1 MALTDEQL
9 RAISI
14 AERVGGSSSLL
25 GCAFI
30 ITTYCASTAFRKPVN
45 RLIFYASFG
54 NIFSAVASLMSRDG
68 VTEGRNS
75 ALCLAQAF
83 FIQYWMPTDSLWSF
97 CMAVNIYLAFYRK
110 YSAENLKKLEKWYF
124 LLCYGLPL
132 VVATVL
138 SLVKSTERGTVYGP
152 ALIWCSIAEPWQFLR
167 LVCFYGPVWV
177 VSIATFAIYATAGL
191 HIYRKFK
198 ALRVAKETQ
207 PVSKVI
213 SITRSVTSNITTTAT
228 KALAIELA
236 TPYSTCIESQQSQS
250 GSGFSMQINKND
262 AMWSYFR
269 YSFLFFI
276 AMIAT
281 WTPSFVNRIYGLV
294 NSREPNFGLNLAGAF
309 VLSLQGF
316 WNAIIYTSTP
326 LPILKSQWA
335 SKVTSK
341 TRWRLP
347 KGVVER
353 ETADIPLEDAG
364 FDGRSNTG
372 STLYLAICPPVQ

>member
-30 ITTYCASTAFRKPVN
+30 VTTYCASTAFRKPVN

-54 NIFSAVASLMSRDG
+54 NAFSAVASLMSGDG

-75 ALCLAQAF
+75 ALCQAQAF

-97 CMAVNIYLAFYRK
+97 CMAANIYLAFYRK

-138 SLVKSTERGTVYGP
+138 SLVKSTERGRVYGP

-167 LVCFYGPVWV
+167 LACFYGPVWV

-191 HIYRKFK
+191 RIYRQFK

-207 PVSKVI
+207 PVSRV
-213 SITRSVTSNITTTAT
+213 ITRSVTSNITTTAA
-228 KALAIELA
+228 KALAFEPA
-236 TPYSTCIESQQSQS
+236 TPYSTCIESQQSQI
-250 GSGFSMQINKND
+250 GSGFSMQINTND

-276 AMIAT
+276 AMIVT
-281 WTPSFVNRIYGLV
+281 WTPSFINRIYGLV
-294 NSREPNFGLNLAGAF
+294 NSGKPNFGLNLAGAF

-316 WNAIIYTSTP
+316 WNAIIYTSTA

-335 SKVTSK
+335 SNVTSK
-341 TRWRLP
+341 TDWRP
-347 KGVVER
+347 SRGFVER
-353 ETADIPLEDAG
+353 ETADITLEDAG

-372 STLYLAICPPVQ
+372 STLSLAICSPVQ